1 MADDE
6 FDALFSQFDCD
17 KCIAELND
25 PKQDS
30 TTSESLPLQ
39 PSVNKTSRTSSQPNR
54 FSTFVSDQ
62 ELQEAKKCAVPK
74 NTDKCTNWALNIWK
88 EWSTHRQKQFSSHS
102 QWPTHLMITQPKE
115 LDYWL
120 SKFVLEARKA
130 NGDCYTPDTLYSIC
144 SGLLRYIREN
154 RPEINI
160 FKSSSFAG
168 FQRTLDGEMN

>member
-30 TTSESLPLQ
+30 TTSDESLPLQ

-74 NTDKCTNWALNIWK
+74 NTDKCTNWALNIW
-88 EWSTHRQKQFSSHS
+88 
-102 QWPTHLMITQPKE
+102 
-115 LDYWL
+115 
-120 SKFVLEARKA
+120 
-130 NGDCYTPDTLYSIC
+130 
-144 SGLLRYIREN
+144 
-154 RPEINI
+154 
-160 FKSSSFAG
+160 
-168 FQRTLDGEMN
+168 

>member
-1 MADDE
+1 MTNLT
-6 FDALFSQFDCD
+6 LFSLNLTAD

-74 NTDKCTNWALNIWK
+74 KHW
-88 EWSTHRQKQFSSHS
+88 
-102 QWPTHLMITQPKE
+102 
-115 LDYWL
+115 
-120 SKFVLEARKA
+120 
-130 NGDCYTPDTLYSIC
+130 
-144 SGLLRYIREN
+144 
-154 RPEINI
+154 
-160 FKSSSFAG
+160 
-168 FQRTLDGEMN
+168 